1 MKTYIP
7 KKEGNLFSS
16 VQGHLYDTLFKNKE
30 LSKDLKIFNQVP
42 KDTPY
47 PYIYIGGFSVINRS
61 TKDNSR
67 MYFVNGIHIYSQ
79 DNSVEEILNWS
90 NEIKYSMKQENI
102 FLEDCH
108 IVETD
113 FLQMSLEIMPDSRI
127 HRVVSKFRIIVEEL
141 DGSVQRKSSAA

>member
-1 MKTYIP
+1 MQEYVP
-7 KKEGNLFSS
+7 KKAGNLFSS
-16 VQGHLYDTLFKNKE
+16 VQGHIYDTLCKSKK
-30 LSKDLKIFNQVP
+30 LSKDLKIFNQIP

-67 MYFVNGIHIYSQ
+67 MYFLNEIHIYSQ
-79 DNSVEEILNWS
+79 DHSIREILNWS
-90 NEIKYSMKQENI
+90 NEIKYAMKKEDI

-113 FLQMSLEIMPDSRI
+113 FLQMSLDMMPDSRV
-127 HRVVSKFRIIVEEL
+127 HKVVSKFRIIVEEL
-141 DGSVQRKSSAA
+141 NGSIQRKSSAA